1 MNSHTTTH
9 TCTLIYASSCGI
21 RSFLLIV
28 NPTKHNAGQLPLHS
42 SGSSHS
48 NATLFSLSGGLG
60 VHISVIWLLC
70 SAVLQLWWHLGVAPL
85 FLTVLLPTLLR
96 PLVVSQ
102 DWGLCVSPHS
112 LCTHEHWKKV
122 LLEKKKKKKKL
133 FLAREC
139 NRSGLFFFLFFFQGS
154 VFQTE
159 AQWFQG
165 KEGCQDYSTLR
176 KFM

>member
-122 LLEKKKKKKKL
+122 LLEKKNCSWQESVTAVG
-133 FLAREC
+133 FF
-139 NRSGLFFFLFFFQGS
+139 SFFFSKGQFSKLKLNGFRGRKAVRTAVHWGS
-154 VFQTE
+154 SCN
-159 AQWFQG
+159 W
-165 KEGCQDYSTLR
+165 
-176 KFM
+176 